1 MTDQCGLFDL
11 PEPVGVPP
19 ARSPGRG
26 RARETFLRRVV
37 ADVTVQDAGALRA
50 QALRL
55 LDGGSSWTGWGAGE
69 DGDEELPD
77 PREEVL
83 TSSAAALE
91 WCLEPTAGMAALL
104 EDGAVALRF
113 AGHWAAEPGAPL
125 RGVPG
130 ITWAAME
137 VDVEQVFARA
147 R

>member
-11 PEPVGVPP
+11 PEPVGVPH

-55 LDGGSSWTGWGAGE
+55 LEG
-69 DGDEELPD
+69 
-77 PREEVL
+77 
-83 TSSAAALE
+83 
-91 WCLEPTAGMAALL
+91 
-104 EDGAVALRF
+104 GAVALRF
-113 AGHWAAEPGAPL
+113 VGHWAAEPGAPL